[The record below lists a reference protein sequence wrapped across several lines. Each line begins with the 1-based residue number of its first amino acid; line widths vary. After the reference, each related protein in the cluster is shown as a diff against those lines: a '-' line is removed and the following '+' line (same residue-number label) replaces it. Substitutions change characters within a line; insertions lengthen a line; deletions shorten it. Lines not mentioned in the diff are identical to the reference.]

1 MTLLRAIILSR
12 GEEQQLLGPLHAL
25 HAVWTPAHSTTEELE
40 AVGRMMQAEKVV
52 AKAHGLDAIKLG
64 ISYTRD
70 KGGNW
75 HVNASYPL
83 TPDEERDVRGL
94 G

>member
-1 MTLLRAIILSR
+1 
-12 GEEQQLLGPLHAL
+12 
-25 HAVWTPAHSTTEELE
+25 
-40 AVGRMMQAEKVV
+40 MMQAEKVV